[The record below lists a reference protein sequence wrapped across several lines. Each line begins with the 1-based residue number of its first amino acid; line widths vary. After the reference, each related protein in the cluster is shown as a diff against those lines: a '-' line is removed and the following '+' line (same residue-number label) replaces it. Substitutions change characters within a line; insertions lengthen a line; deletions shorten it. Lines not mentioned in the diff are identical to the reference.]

1 MEVGEVI
8 KVRLG
13 QLGYEQRDLATAVQ
27 VTPSFVSQLVNRKKK
42 PPSPQRTD
50 LYEKIEKFL
59 QLPTGHLSKLADLQ
73 REQELKSRFEHPITP
88 LFGEVRE
95 LILRKC
101 NPHQEKQLRQI
112 FEKDPFGEIER
123 IVTQK
128 LLDVMKGVAK
138 EEWENENWLLLV
150 ARLNHKS
157 YEEMR
162 VIVLEF
168 LDIDIFSL
176 SIPNCTYFLEP
187 LIESWD
193 IDLITFDMSVVL
205 SPPLGR
211 ERLKRFAFIETEPEQ
226 LAEEE
231 PGLKDFLRD
240 GSLCSDITE
249 AEVEFLRKL
258 RFKDKRPNALY
269 YYRELQNL
277 RDPLHFHAKPRR

>member
-8 KVRLG
+8 KARLER
-13 QLGYEQRDLATAVQ
+13 LGYEQRELARAAQ
-27 VTPSFVSQLVNRKKK
+27 VTQSFVSQLLNRKKK

-50 LYEKIEKFL
+50 IYKKIEKFL
-59 QLPTGHLSKLADLQ
+59 QFPTGHLSKLADLQ
-73 REQELKSRFEHPITP
+73 REQELKSRFEYPITP

-101 NPHQEKQLRQI
+101 NPGKEKQLRQI
-112 FEKDPFGEIER
+112 FEKEPFGEMER

-128 LLDVMKGVAK
+128 LLDVMKGIAK
-138 EEWENENWLLLV
+138 EEWENENWLRLV
-150 ARLNHKS
+150 ARRNNKS

-168 LDIDIFSL
+168 LDVDIFSL

-193 IDLITFDMSVVL
+193 IDLINFDMSVIL
-205 SPPLGR
+205 SPSLGR
-211 ERLKRFAFIETEPEQ
+211 ERLKRFAFVETEPEQ
-226 LAEEE
+226 LTEE

-249 AEVEFLRKL
+249 EEVEFLREL
-258 RFKDKRPNALY
+258 RFKDKRPNVLY

-277 RDPLHFHAKPRR
+277 RDPLHFDTKPRR